1 MPQIIETHRNGF
13 TISTDPKRLNMD
25 AICDLLANAYWTKG
39 RTRFHY
45 ENAVNHSLVFGVYEK
60 EKQIGVARV
69 VSDYT
74 IFAYLLDVFIHE
86 DYRGHGLGTWLIE
99 TILTH
104 PDLATV
110 RRWMLTTDD
119 AHALYQKFDFTLL
132 DHPQNWMHRLR
143 PLSGEA

>member
-13 TISTDPKRLNMD
+13 TISTDPKLLNMD
-25 AICDLLANAYWTKG
+25 AICDLLSNAYWTKG
-39 RTRFHY
+39 RARFHY
-45 ENAVNHSLVFGVYEK
+45 ENAFNHSLVFGVYENK
-60 EKQIGVARV
+60 KQIGVARV

-74 IFAYLLDVFIHE
+74 IFAYLLDVFIHA

-110 RRWMLTTDD
+110 RRWLLTTDD
-119 AHALYQKFDFTLL
+119 AHTLYQKFDFTPL
-132 DHPQNWMHRLR
+132 DHPQNWMQRLR
-143 PLSGEA
+143 PFPGEQ